1 MSSRVC
7 VSRLMAVSAIVCI
20 CAGARAEWIAPN
32 IDFTLNRINGNASFD
47 ENDAF
52 VFPHRDVYV
61 RGGVPFYIHGDHGVI
76 KTQPAA
82 SNEVNTSFEA
92 DVTST
97 VPNAVGVFL
106 LGATDG
112 TFPNNVTS
120 VGHVEYS
127 FDNGTTVVGNIEFP
141 DHYIIREDT
150 SATLGV
156 EPATESPKGTIY
168 TTVDGHLAEYNLT
181 VIYHSF
187 PEGKLTGVK
196 IVDTPDTGEGS
207 ATVNGPVWIYG
218 VTVARKR

>member
-1 MSSRVC
+1 MSSRFY
-7 VSRLMAVSAIVCI
+7 VSRVLAIFAISCF
-20 CAGARAEWIAPN
+20 CAGAQAEWVGTN
-32 IDFTLNRINGNASFD
+32 IDFTLNRINGNANFD
-47 ENDAF
+47 ENDIF

-61 RGGVPFYIHGDHGVI
+61 RGGVPFYLHGQNGVI

-82 SNEVNTSFEA
+82 SNEVDTSFEA

-127 FDNGTTVVGNIEFP
+127 FDNGTTVIGNIEFS
-141 DHYIIREDT
+141 DHYVIKELT

-156 EPATESPKGTIY
+156 EPANESPKGTIY

-187 PEGKLTGVK
+187 PEGTLTGVK
-196 IVDTPDTGEGS
+196 IVDTPDEGEGS
-207 ATVNGPVWIYG
+207 DTVNAPVWIYG
-218 VTVARKR
+218 VTVARKK